1 MKQGRCLIAMV
12 VFVLMAPAA
21 WSYARADDQADIKT
35 LEQRFVDAF
44 KAKDVARIM
53 SVYVPS
59 ETLVVFDVVPPRQYV
74 GWNAYKKDWEDFLA
88 LFDGP
93 STSS

>member
-21 WSYARADDQADIKT
+21 WSSARADDQADIKT

-53 SVYVPS
+53 SVY
-59 ETLVVFDVVPPRQYV
+59 
-74 GWNAYKKDWEDFLA
+74 
-88 LFDGP
+88 
-93 STSS
+93 